1 MRSTQFHA
9 PRRAKIGPSVSRSA
23 NRKGDLRKIPKHLF
37 VHGCKPGSQVGS
49 ERDKFTVVRGAI
61 AFARELQHS
70 IGINFMLIGVQQG
83 LCLTLYRIRLV
94 ESQRASSR
102 KSGQDVTKLA
112 SP

>member
-1 MRSTQFHA
+1 
-9 PRRAKIGPSVSRSA
+9 
-23 NRKGDLRKIPKHLF
+23 
-37 VHGCKPGSQVGS
+37 
-49 ERDKFTVVRGAI
+49 
-61 AFARELQHS
+61 LQHS